1 MKYILLIC
9 SLYSSPFFVGCQKS
23 SPTIQEVTVSTPTTE
38 IRGVDISE
46 LPEIATYNVGFKNRN
61 GIVEDA
67 LTTLKNAGVNTIR
80 LKLWHTP
87 TTSYNGFSAVKNF
100 ATTLKQKG
108 FKIWL
113 TVHYSDTWADPGS
126 QQTPQAWQGIG
137 FATLKDSV
145 ANYTTRIMHQIN
157 PDFIQIGNEIN
168 NGLLHPTGSLANEL
182 QCIGLL
188 QTASNAIRQVNN
200 NTKIII
206 HYAGTQGASSFYTK
220 MTTVPYD
227 YIGLSFYPIW
237 HYQTI
242 AELTNNINSLS
253 NTFGKKVLIAE
264 TAYPFTLQWNDYTN
278 NIIGLQGQLLTPYT
292 ATSTGQK
299 DFITAIKNI
308 QSTAP
313 NYLGF
318 CYWGAALVAY
328 KGPTATDGSPWEN
341 QALWD
346 FNLQALP
353 VMEAFK

>member
-1 MKYILLIC
+1 
-9 SLYSSPFFVGCQKS
+9 LYSSPFFVGCQKS

-242 AELTNNINSLS
+242 AE
-253 NTFGKKVLIAE
+253 
-264 TAYPFTLQWNDYTN
+264 
-278 NIIGLQGQLLTPYT
+278 
-292 ATSTGQK
+292 
-299 DFITAIKNI
+299 
-308 QSTAP
+308 
-313 NYLGF
+313 
-318 CYWGAALVAY
+318 
-328 KGPTATDGSPWEN
+328 
-341 QALWD
+341 
-346 FNLQALP
+346 
-353 VMEAFK
+353 